1 MDMIQKFH
9 MNKGE
14 GETSY
19 AKNSTVQAKA
29 AIEDYLTKF
38 GYFPET
44 MAIAELGCS
53 SGPNALMAVSEIL
66 DAVAERCSEFDRR
79 KSPKFMVPKGLDGKE
94 HGEMVNKGKIYLSK
108 TSPKSVISA
117 YMLQFRKDFMSFL
130 KCRSQEVIPGGRM
143 VLAFIGRSSTDP
155 ICEIACAFW
164 DLIAST
170 LMTMVS
176 EGILDEERVD
186 SFNVPYYA
194 PCLEELKQMIG
205 EEASF
210 SLDRFETFEVE
221 WDGGEKMESLEETRG
236 ERIAKMHRAVLEPM
250 FDHHFGRAVV
260 YELFIRYARIIDHFL
275 SKQALKSIYLA
286 SKKAVA
292 MAVVSNLKLF
302 SGCDLVTAG
311 TVEMDMHQ
319 VFHMNKG
326 EGEASYAKN
335 STVQNKIL
343 SITKPFLEAAIE
355 DYLTTFRYFPET
367 MAIAELGCSS
377 GPNTLTAVS
386 EILDK
391 VAEKCMEFGHRKSPK
406 FMVFLNDLPGNDF
419 NEVPAG
425 LDGKELGAMVNKGK
439 IYLSKTSPKS
449 VISAYMLQFR
459 NDFMSFLKCRSK
471 EVISGGRMGILDEEK
486 VDSFNIPYYAPC
498 LEELKQ
504 MIGEEASFS
513 LNRFEVFE
521 VEWDGGERMESLE
534 ETRGERIAKMHTAV
548 IESVLDHHFGREVV
562 DQLFIRY
569 ARIVDDLLSK
579 QALKLINLVISLTRN

>member
-1 MDMIQKFH
+1 MDMIQVFH

-66 DAVAERCSEFDRR
+66 DAVAEKCLEFGRR
-79 KSPKFMVPKGLDGKE
+79 KSPELMVFLNDLPGNDFNEVFASLASFHAKLKDEKGADFGPCFIAGLPGSFHGRIIVRVPTGLDGKE

-130 KCRSQEVIPGGRM
+130 KCRSEEVIPGGRM
-143 VLAFIGRSSTDP
+143 VLAFTGRSSTDP
-155 ICEIACAFW
+155 VCEIACAFS

-210 SLDRFETFEVE
+210 SLDRFEAFEVE

-275 SKQALKSIYLA
+275 SKQALKSIYL
-286 SKKAVA
+286 
-292 MAVVSNLKLF
+292 
-302 SGCDLVTAG
+302 
-311 TVEMDMHQ
+311 
-319 VFHMNKG
+319 
-326 EGEASYAKN
+326 
-335 STVQNKIL
+335 I
-343 SITKPFLEAAIE
+343 
-355 DYLTTFRYFPET
+355 
-367 MAIAELGCSS
+367 
-377 GPNTLTAVS
+377 
-386 EILDK
+386 
-391 VAEKCMEFGHRKSPK
+391 
-406 FMVFLNDLPGNDF
+406 
-419 NEVPAG
+419 
-425 LDGKELGAMVNKGK
+425 
-439 IYLSKTSPKS
+439 
-449 VISAYMLQFR
+449 
-459 NDFMSFLKCRSK
+459 
-471 EVISGGRMGILDEEK
+471 
-486 VDSFNIPYYAPC
+486 
-498 LEELKQ
+498 
-504 MIGEEASFS
+504 
-513 LNRFEVFE
+513 
-521 VEWDGGERMESLE
+521 
-534 ETRGERIAKMHTAV
+534 
-548 IESVLDHHFGREVV
+548 
-562 DQLFIRY
+562 
-569 ARIVDDLLSK
+569 
-579 QALKLINLVISLTRN
+579 ISLTRT

>member
-1 MDMIQKFH
+1 MDMIQVFH

-19 AKNSTVQAKA
+19 AKNSTNKVLSITKSFLEA

-66 DAVAERCSEFDRR
+66 DAVAEKCLEFGRR
-79 KSPKFMVPKGLDGKE
+79 KSPELMVFLNDLPGNDFNEVFASLASFHAKLKDEKGADFGPCFIAGLPGSFHGRIVPNNCLHIVHSSSSLHWLSQVPTGLDGKE

-130 KCRSQEVIPGGRM
+130 KCRSEEVIPGGRM
-143 VLAFIGRSSTDP
+143 VLAFTGRSSTDP
-155 ICEIACAFW
+155 ICEIACAFS

-210 SLDRFETFEVE
+210 SLDRFEAFEVE

-275 SKQALKSIYLA
+275 SKQALKSIYL
-286 SKKAVA
+286 
-292 MAVVSNLKLF
+292 
-302 SGCDLVTAG
+302 
-311 TVEMDMHQ
+311 
-319 VFHMNKG
+319 
-326 EGEASYAKN
+326 
-335 STVQNKIL
+335 I
-343 SITKPFLEAAIE
+343 
-355 DYLTTFRYFPET
+355 
-367 MAIAELGCSS
+367 
-377 GPNTLTAVS
+377 
-386 EILDK
+386 
-391 VAEKCMEFGHRKSPK
+391 
-406 FMVFLNDLPGNDF
+406 
-419 NEVPAG
+419 
-425 LDGKELGAMVNKGK
+425 
-439 IYLSKTSPKS
+439 
-449 VISAYMLQFR
+449 
-459 NDFMSFLKCRSK
+459 
-471 EVISGGRMGILDEEK
+471 
-486 VDSFNIPYYAPC
+486 
-498 LEELKQ
+498 
-504 MIGEEASFS
+504 
-513 LNRFEVFE
+513 
-521 VEWDGGERMESLE
+521 
-534 ETRGERIAKMHTAV
+534 
-548 IESVLDHHFGREVV
+548 
-562 DQLFIRY
+562 
-569 ARIVDDLLSK
+569 
-579 QALKLINLVISLTRN
+579 ISLTRN